1 MKHNHVKIVCLI
13 VCAAVSP
20 VTCAAKAKS
29 PVEEAKAAVKE
40 ILKDPASAQFKNIKV
55 NTVGDVCGQFNA
67 KNSFGGYGD
76 YENFRYEVKDKKLT
90 NVEVQRLEEEIA
102 QEKKMRYEPGF
113 TDPDFEK
120 FKAMKEKIS
129 KKFEVIKKIDGC
141 ALE

>member
-1 MKHNHVKIVCLI
+1 M
-13 VCAAVSP
+13 
-20 VTCAAKAKS
+20 
-29 PVEEAKAAVKE
+29 
-40 ILKDPASAQFKNIKV
+40 
-55 NTVGDVCGQFNA
+55 
-67 KNSFGGYGD
+67 
-76 YENFRYEVKDKKLT
+76 KDKKLT